1 MQLAAAAAAAAV
13 AGMVYSND
21 SNYQFTMVAE
31 IWRKSYHGG
40 GVSMVAEMQCSVQ
53 KADELS

>member
-1 MQLAAAAAAAAV
+1 MQLAAAAAAV